1 MNKLKRG
8 DEVFV
13 SVGKDKGRR
22 GTIVEVIDNKKV
34 LVEGVNVVKKHTKAN
49 PNAGVEGGIIDKTMP
64 VDISNVM
71 IWNAEKNQPD
81 RVGFGKNAS
90 QLSCM
95 RLSWRVWYY
104 FLYYG
109 SLAIESD
116 HSWQYPRYS

>member
-49 PNAGVEGGIIDKTMP
+49 PNA
-64 VDISNVM
+64 
-71 IWNAEKNQPD
+71 
-81 RVGFGKNAS
+81 
-90 QLSCM
+90 
-95 RLSWRVWYY
+95 
-104 FLYYG
+104 
-109 SLAIESD
+109 
-116 HSWQYPRYS
+116 